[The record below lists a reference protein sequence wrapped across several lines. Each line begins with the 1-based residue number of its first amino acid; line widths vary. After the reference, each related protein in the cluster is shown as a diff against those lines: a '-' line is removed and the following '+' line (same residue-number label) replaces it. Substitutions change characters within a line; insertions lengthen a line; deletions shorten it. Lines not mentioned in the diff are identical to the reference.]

1 MIRQVYRIKYDGN
14 LKENSDMAQ
23 DKEKTIIGEILV
35 SSIDQIVP
43 NDELVLEHVAEFRC
57 GEDRGTTV
65 GAIEIGLADPKI
77 CLDIFLQKL
86 NRVSDQRTT
95 VGEQSFEEL
104 LARYQKEITQ
114 KQRNQPKKAEYSKL
128 PPRNSILNKSTR

>member
-1 MIRQVYRIKYDGN
+1 
-14 LKENSDMAQ
+14 MAQ
-23 DKEKTIIGEILV
+23 DKEKPIIGEILV

-65 GAIEIGLADPKI
+65 GATEIGLADPKI
-77 CLDIFLQKL
+77 YLDVFLQKL

-104 LARYQKEITQ
+104 LARYQEITQ